1 MSTTTILTLVTPET
15 APALLTA
22 TWAQAMRGQGLS
34 ERTVAER
41 QRVIAQLARDTGTDP
56 AAPVADGN
64 DSRAAPA
71 SSPGTAAGSVRAAR

>member
-56 AAPVADGN
+56 AAPISTPWPAPCTSVAK
-64 DSRAAPA
+64 AAVTTF
-71 SSPGTAAGSVRAAR
+71 SPSTLS